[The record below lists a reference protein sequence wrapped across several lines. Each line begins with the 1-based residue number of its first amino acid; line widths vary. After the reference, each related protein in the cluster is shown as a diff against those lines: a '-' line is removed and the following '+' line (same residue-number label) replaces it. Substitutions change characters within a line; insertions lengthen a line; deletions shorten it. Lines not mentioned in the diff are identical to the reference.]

1 MSDFE
6 NDLRNY
12 IESSASPVNAEE
24 VMGSDLV
31 THRVAPSTRRGVVVA
46 LATAAAVVAAVV
58 GASYFINRA
67 PDQVVPIGTTAT
79 TATTAEPDPTSNS
92 TIPSTTEPESPSSTT
107 PSSVAIPVSDLF
119 DGEGARDALV
129 SAFVVWDSASA
140 RLCDLLLESFPPQC
154 GGLAVVIAD
163 PENIDTALFGETQLQ
178 AAQGVRWTPSPI
190 EVEGR
195 FDGNRFIVGGPQ
207 AVAAAEEELAIVD
220 AFVALAG
227 SPSAD
232 TASAVAF
239 APDVALGLGPDIV
252 KTVSRDT
259 LGDTAT
265 WILEAELFRAYV
277 GPFSALDL
285 VEEPYVIT
293 VGAHPHCASA
303 PVPPP
308 AGFETNRRVSIQ
320 PESPESCL
328 MWWTVDFFVDPDGEI
343 GAVTLDV
350 YEP

>member
-6 NDLRNY
+6 NDIRNY
-12 IESSASPVNAEE
+12 IESSASPVSADE
-24 VMGSDLV
+24 VMGSDQAAR
-31 THRVAPSTRRGVVVA
+31 RVDPSTRRGLVVA
-46 LATAAAVVAAVV
+46 LAAAAAVLAAVV
-58 GASYFINRA
+58 GASYFINQA

-79 TATTAEPDPTSNS
+79 TAEPDPTSS
-92 TIPSTTEPESPSSTT
+92 SSIPSTTESESPSSTT

-140 RLCDLLLESFPPQC
+140 QLCDLLLESFPPQC

-163 PENIDTALFGETQLQ
+163 PENIDSDLLGETQLQ
-178 AAQGVRWTPSPI
+178 AAQGVSWTPSPV

-195 FDGNRFIVGGPQ
+195 FDGNRFVVGGPQ
-207 AVAAAEEELAIVD
+207 SVAPTEGELAIVD

-232 TASAVAF
+232 TAGAVAF

-265 WILEAELFRAYV
+265 WILQAEFFRAYV

-303 PVPPP
+303 PVSPPS
-308 AGFETNRRVSIQ
+308 GFETNRRVSIQ

-328 MWWTVDFFVDPDGEI
+328 MWWTVDFFLDEVGEI
-343 GAVTLDV
+343 AAVTLDV